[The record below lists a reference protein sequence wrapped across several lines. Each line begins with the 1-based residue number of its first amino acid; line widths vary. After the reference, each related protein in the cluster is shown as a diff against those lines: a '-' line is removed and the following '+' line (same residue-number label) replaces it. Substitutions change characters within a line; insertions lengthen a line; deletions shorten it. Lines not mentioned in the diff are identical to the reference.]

1 MTTNSAYDNYLAN
14 LSNEERQMVM
24 QILNEYQTTGNS
36 STYTD
41 LVNADYKEVPV
52 DIITF
57 LSNPNY
63 LGNAWTNA
71 AGKSS
76 LYPFW
81 KEQLQQ
87 LFPTSY
93 DTSVNNFIESGA
105 RGLGKSEIA
114 VACGLYLMYRVLCL
128 KNPLEYYGLKPTE
141 KICFAFM
148 NITKVLAED
157 IGISK
162 FQHTV
167 QMSPWFMSKGTLTQK
182 DNNPYWV
189 PPEPIAIII
198 GSQAG
203 HVIGQPIF
211 YCLDGDTVICTDTG
225 YRPIRELE
233 GKTIQVPTINSD
245 GKLEMSDQCT
255 VAVTGYYQDVYEIE
269 LEDGSVVK
277 CTPNHRFMLKDG
289 TYKEAQ
295 NLTLDDEL
303 FSITKLNI
311 NGCMK
316 IKSIKHV
323 QLDTPQPFYDVINAN
338 PYNNFLIAT
347 NSGSICSHNCFF
359 DEISFIRNKDIDKQK
374 KIAID
379 MIDTAIGGMK
389 TRFIKNGKNPTL
401 LILASSKRSE
411 KSFLEEHMK
420 KKLKSEGTNV
430 IIVDEAVWKVKPPGT
445 YSSKTF
451 YVGLGN
457 KFLQSQ
463 VIPEDADLNEWRLKG
478 FKIIEVPM
486 DLYSNFS
493 DDIERALC
501 DYAGVSSSEIT
512 KYISGAA
519 VREIINNNYKNP
531 FLRDIAEIGNAED
544 DKVQYY
550 DLFDMSG
557 VTPFLKSRPL
567 FIHMDMSVSGD
578 MTGIAGVWIVGKKPS
593 VDELSQ
599 ANDLQFQLAF
609 SISIKAPKGHQI
621 SFEKNRNFIYWL
633 KEQGFR
639 IKGITTDTFQSY
651 DTGQA
656 LTAKGYPYEILSVD
670 RVDPASHICKPYQ
683 YFRTS
688 IYEKRLSIYESTTL
702 IDEIIDLERNINT
715 GKVDHPDGGRKDVCD
730 AVCGAT
736 FNASRHAEEY
746 AYDYGEDWNETMS
759 MNLAST
765 SVDMSQQI
773 ITDFENELKNMHN
786 PLSGVEVQQSAAPVP
801 TDRVAQLAYASQGI
815 LVL

>member
-189 PPEPIAIII
+189 PPEPIDIII

-211 YCLDGDTVICTDTG
+211 F
-225 YRPIRELE
+225 
-233 GKTIQVPTINSD
+233 
-245 GKLEMSDQCT
+245 
-255 VAVTGYYQDVYEIE
+255 A
-269 LEDGSVVK
+269 
-277 CTPNHRFMLKDG
+277 
-289 TYKEAQ
+289 
-295 NLTLDDEL
+295 
-303 FSITKLNI
+303 
-311 NGCMK
+311 
-316 IKSIKHV
+316 
-323 QLDTPQPFYDVINAN
+323 
-338 PYNNFLIAT
+338 
-347 NSGSICSHNCFF
+347 FF